1 MRLRGVP
8 STPGEI
14 SLLNFSACNAAGLL
28 TPWKQRR
35 YAIVCAA
42 IGLSGSGLAR
52 TQTVPD
58 AGSVLQQ
65 IEKQQHNVLPQKSVP
80 QFEPPPPLTSLGGA
94 TVTVT
99 AFRFAGN
106 TLLTVRQLTPA
117 VTRFTGHPID
127 FAELQNAA
135 IAVATAYRNA
145 GWVVRAYLPQ
155 QDVTGGVVTIQ
166 IVEAKFGAARVEG
179 QSRHASTARMQRMV
193 EAAQASGKP
202 VKADALDRAILLIN
216 DLPGVSATGR
226 LSEGERQ
233 AETDL
238 VLSVADAPLVTG
250 TVTADNAGARAT
262 GSARIVAD
270 ASLNGRLGVGDRVDA
285 MLLHT
290 KGSDYQRLAYSLAAG
305 NLGWRV
311 GVNAS
316 HLTYNIVTADFA
328 ALDAHG
334 TSTNVGLE
342 ASYPL
347 LRSRLKNL
355 YFSFNADDK
364 RFDNISA
371 GQTTTDYSVQSGT
384 FNLYGN
390 LFDGVHGGGANSASI
405 ALELGHVDLDGSP
418 NEASD
423 ALTTRTA
430 GTFKKV
436 RFSVSRLQVMTGRVA
451 LYASFSGQAASKN
464 LDSSEKLYLGGA
476 QGVRAYPENEGGG
489 SEGLLMNLEARARL
503 PANFNATGFFD
514 WGTVHF
520 NKNNDFA
527 GAPAHNSDEL
537 KGVGICVAWVA
548 SFGLNLKATLARRI
562 GRNPEPTS
570 TGDDQDGS
578 LIKNRLWLQASM
590 PF

>member
-1 MRLRGVP
+1 
-8 STPGEI
+8 
-14 SLLNFSACNAAGLL
+14 
-28 TPWKQRR
+28 
-35 YAIVCAA
+35 VCAA

-65 IEKQQHNVLPQKSVP
+65 IEKQQHNVLPQKSAP

-371 GQTTTDYSVQSGT
+371 DQTTTDYSVQSGT

-436 RFSVSRLQVMTGRVA
+436 RFSVSRLQVVTARVA

-489 SEGLLMNLEARARL
+489 SEGLLMNIEARARL